1 MRDEISKVN
10 TWLGFGTS
18 ISPWVITL
26 DALKPFACEPKHDH
40 SATEFKHLTW
50 KDRAT
55 GTFDICLVAS
65 LIRKSAFPTL
75 HCQPSD
81 LTT

>member
-1 MRDEISKVN
+1 VRDEISKVN

-55 GTFDICLVAS
+55 GTFDIRLAAS
-65 LIRKSAFPTL
+65 LILKPIFLTL
-75 HCQPSD
+75 HSLGRD
-81 LTT
+81 LTS